1 MEHSDNTAPYPELR
15 GKVVEQ
21 LQTVHALKAG
31 ALRMFGPMLAD
42 VHKQRDEQALP
53 EVEDLLENMT
63 SAFGVHEGSTREHER
78 RVRAR
83 LRTLGVGPSKRRNLG
98 LSAVVLLHRR
108 LGRIGGQNHGASA
121 RDAFVFEHL
130 EIASWEL
137 LEHLAERIG
146 DAETAE
152 LARECR
158 ADDDEMAA
166 LIRRN
171 FPNVLSLMLASEGL
185 PTSRESE
192 TAGDG
197 EAQHAEASADEGET
211 EDGRDEPQEPEPGVN
226 VQEAARLREEA
237 KALVLDVRD
246 QEEWDAGHIP
256 DALWVPMEEVEA
268 RRSELPTARRVVTV
282 CRSGKRSGKVAAQL
296 RDEGHEADNIEG
308 GMEAWHKAGLPME
321 PPDGHV
327 A

>member
-31 ALRMFGPMLAD
+31 ALRMFGPMLAE
-42 VHKQRDEQALP
+42 VHKQKEKQALP
-53 EVEDLLENMT
+53 EVQDLLEKMT
-63 SAFGVHEGSTREHER
+63 SAFGGHEGTTREHER

-83 LRTLGVGPSKRRNLG
+83 LRALGAGPSKPRELG
-98 LSAVVLLHRR
+98 LSAAALLRGH

-171 FPNVLSLMLASEGL
+171 FPNVFSLMLASEGL
-185 PTSRESE
+185 PTFRESE
-192 TAGDG
+192 RAGDG
-197 EAQHAEASADEGET
+197 EAQQAEASADEAET
-211 EDGRDEPQEPEPGVN
+211 EDGGDESQEPEPGVS
-226 VQEAARLREEA
+226 VQEAARLREEGE
-237 KALVLDVRD
+237 ALVLDVRD

-296 RDEGHEADNIEG
+296 REEGHEADNIEG